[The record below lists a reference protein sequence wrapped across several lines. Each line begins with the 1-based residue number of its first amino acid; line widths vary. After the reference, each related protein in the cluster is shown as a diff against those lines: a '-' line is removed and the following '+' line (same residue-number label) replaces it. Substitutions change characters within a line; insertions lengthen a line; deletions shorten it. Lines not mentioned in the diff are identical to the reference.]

1 MNKGEISEMQR
12 SNWAGISCYSILNAV
27 LVLCYLIE
35 VFKKARTVGYFLVF
49 CLLALVPLAAAIVM
63 YRNDRES
70 ETLRYVMSA
79 GYGIFYIFVIFTT
92 VSPVAYVYAL
102 IFALVILAFN
112 DMKLTYIFSG
122 GLIAVNIIQV
132 AVMGAQG
139 QIAAADSADVEI
151 RIGSALLFA
160 LFLVASSQVLNQ
172 NNAAKMKEIEAE
184 KDRSERLMDELLRT
198 SQKITADIEMV
209 SDKMGLLESATSK
222 TMSSMEEVAM
232 GTNDTANSIQLQ
244 MEKTEDIHKTIM
256 KVNHA
261 SDMIERNIEATQRE
275 LTAAQ
280 GNIDSLIRHVNQSN
294 EENSHVSKELSE
306 LHEYTS
312 QMQSI
317 IHMIDEITTQT
328 SLLSLNASIEAA
340 RAGEAGKG
348 FAVVASEI
356 SALATQTQAAT
367 DNITVLIGN
376 ISSELEKV
384 VTVVEG
390 MIDNSNAQNK
400 AANSTAA
407 SFEQITASA
416 KEVYQE
422 SSVLKELIDE
432 LTAANRGIVEGIETI
447 SAATEEVT
455 AHSNETFESSAE
467 NNEITGQVGSIIE
480 ELQQMAQELTQLD

>member
-1 MNKGEISEMQR
+1 MKISYNMAICLKRNGYKEAIMNKGEISEMQR

-139 QIAAADSADVEI
+139 QITAAASADVEI

-172 NNAAKMKEIEAE
+172 NNAAKMK
-184 KDRSERLMDELLRT
+184 
-198 SQKITADIEMV
+198 KITADIEMV

-275 LTAAQ
+275 LAAAQ
-280 GNIDSLIRHVNQSN
+280 DNIDSLIRHVNQSN

-317 IHMIDEITTQT
+317 IHMVDEITTQT